1 MHKVEIEHRRRG
13 SRAHPSERTDMRF
26 AGIDIAAETH
36 VVAVMD
42 AAGAVL
48 VKPTPFTEDAEGYAR
63 LLDRLGPPS
72 ELLVVM
78 EATGHYWKNL
88 FVTLAAHG
96 VAVALINPLRTHRF
110 AGEDL
115 ARTKT
120 DAIDALGL
128 ARFGAQ
134 KRPAATRL
142 PDAATEELRELVR
155 LRDRLVQDFGDRVR
169 QLHRL
174 VDLGFPEFTRYV
186 KGLDSELATA
196 LLQDYP
202 TAQAF
207 QGVSVT
213 RLARLR
219 YDGRH
224 QVGAELA
231 QALISAAAR
240 SVGQHHAEAYRV
252 QVRYACE
259 DLGVLRRRL
268 RTLEGD
274 IERTLNDHE
283 VGSLLTTIDG
293 IGPQTA
299 ARLVAELGD
308 PARFRSAAALA
319 AFVGVVPA
327 LRQSGKRTGTRAGLT
342 AIGHGPLRAKL
353 WMPTLTAVRKNP
365 WVRAYYDRL
374 RARGKLP
381 KVALVAAMRKLLIA
395 VYTVAKHRRPFI
407 STPVAAESR
416 P

>member
-1 MHKVEIEHRRRG
+1 
-13 SRAHPSERTDMRF
+13 MRI

-36 VVAVMD
+36 MVAIVD
-42 AAGAVL
+42 ETGTVL
-48 VKPTPFTEDAEGYAR
+48 VKPTPFTEDAEGYGR
-63 LLDRLGPPS
+63 LLERLGPATDR
-72 ELLVVM
+72 LVVM
-78 EATGHYWKNL
+78 EATGHYWQNL
-88 FVTLAAHG
+88 FATLAAHG
-96 VAVALINPLRTHRF
+96 IAVALINPLRTQRF
-110 AGEDL
+110 ASEEL

-142 PDAATEELRELVR
+142 PDPATEELRELVR
-155 LRDRLVQDFGDRVR
+155 FRDRLRQDFGDRVR

-186 KGLDSELATA
+186 KTLDSALATA
-196 LLQDYP
+196 ILRDYP
-202 TAQAF
+202 TAHAF
-207 QGVSVT
+207 QGVAAK
-213 RLARLR
+213 RLARLC

-224 QVGAELA
+224 HVGPDLA
-231 QALISAAAR
+231 QALLTAAAG
-240 SVGQHHAEAYRV
+240 SVGRHHSEVYQL
-252 QVRYACE
+252 QVRCLCE
-259 DLGVLRRRL
+259 DLDLLRRRL
-268 RTLEGD
+268 AALERD
-274 IERTLNDHE
+274 IERLLKDHE
-283 VGSLLTTIDG
+283 VGTLLTTIEG

-308 PARFRSAAALA
+308 PADFHSPAAVA

-327 LRQSGKRTGTRAGLT
+327 LRQSGKRQPTRGGLT
-342 AIGHGPLRAKL
+342 HLGHAALRAKL

-365 WVRAYYDRL
+365 WLRAYYERL

-395 VYTVAKHRRPFI
+395 VYYVAKHRQPFI
-407 STPVAAESR
+407 ATPLTAESR